1 MESIAQELRNC
12 VFQASL
18 HALHKCRLL
27 LHISNVLWSV
37 CLLIY
42 VLLWAHQWL
51 VSIAET
57 DELIKMLF
65 GGRGTSLCG
74 SSKPCIRWRHLAN
87 TVECP
92 VHSCNAALCQI
103 PLTTCCLSVHTEA
116 LYIWN
121 DSHFSSVTLASSF
134 SKLKLSNQLIDGL
147 IDWVMVLCPTR
158 HKISHFGDV
167 SPSQSLGLVWKK
179 LNLTQ

>member
-37 CLLIY
+37 CLLMY

-51 VSIAET
+51 VSIVET

-92 VHSCNAALCQI
+92 VHGCNAALCQI

-121 DSHFSSVTLASSF
+121 YSHFSSVTLASSF
-134 SKLKLSNQLIDGL
+134 SKLKLSNHL
-147 IDWVMVLCPTR
+147 IDWLSDWLSCGFT
-158 HKISHFGDV
+158 SHSTQNKSFRRRFPKPV
-167 SPSQSLGLVWKK
+167 SWPGMEK
-179 LNLTQ
+179 N